1 MSSLELCSRVVF
13 ASCARLW
20 FGAQALDV
28 RRFGR
33 SPDAGSV
40 DLLAA
45 GLDWAAALTG
55 STGGIWAYWMSR
67 CARKS
72 TGFDGLALMVS
83 VTHNVSAPSR
93 TPFML
98 VSSAVETIARSFS

>member
-1 MSSLELCSRVVF
+1 M

-20 FGAQALDV
+20 FGAQAFDV
-28 RRFGR
+28 RRFGA
-33 SPDAGSV
+33 PDAGSAA
-40 DLLAA
+40 LLAA
-45 GLDWAAALTG
+45 GLDWAAAFTG

-67 CARKS
+67 WARKS

-83 VTHNVSAPSR
+83 VTHSVSAPSR

-98 VSSAVETIARSFS
+98 VSSAVETIAC